1 VAGCCQCDNKIQSSI
16 KRAGNFLTR

>member
-1 VAGCCQCDNKIQSSI
+1 VAGCCQCDNEIQGSI